1 MRHLHFGHLV
11 LELLVFRPVGLVH
24 VSLHVVL
31 GVENLVAE
39 AARVLAGH
47 VLGLDVAAQV
57 SAGGAV
63 VSAGLAPVRALRVPR
78 DVILDGGEPGLKR
91 GMKIIVQK
99 QI

>member
-1 MRHLHFGHLV
+1 M
-11 LELLVFRPVGLVH
+11 FRPVCLVH

-39 AARVLAGH
+39 ATRVLAGH

-57 SAGGAV
+57 SAGRAV

-78 DVILDGGEPGLKR
+78 DVILDGGEPGLKKE
-91 GMKIIVQK
+91 MKITVHKSMITK
-99 QI
+99 RPEL